1 MGKITDIAEILSA
14 ELAAGKYPAGTRFP
28 SEYELSERFGVG
40 RVTVNKAVSMLVSAG
55 RLERGV
61 RGSGTRVK
69 AQNLYPRCHVIYL
82 GNFTHRFF
90 AQVLQGICT
99 AALFRDCGAEAAI
112 PEISNLAG
120 YLDRV
125 CASGRYAGI
134 ITNGYGMLDAER
146 WPIPIVYVDTCNPEY
161 DPDCFHV
168 ANRNYEGARRLAE
181 AVLARGHREIVI
193 YTHCDYLSSHRYYRV
208 NGFLD
213 ALRAAGIARAEE
225 RLFVG
230 MNYSTFDAAAV
241 LGEIR
246 ARFPRTGIILTPT
259 DDLAQVTCQVLQK
272 EKSARISVT
281 GFGNVPGISDVYDI
295 ASVDQHPFHLGT
307 EACNMLL
314 DLYEG
319 KLDRSANI
327 RYVDV
332 EPVNLNAI
340 PRIHQ
345 EDSSHAHH

>member
-1 MGKITDIAEILSA
+1 MGKITDIAEILAA
-14 ELAAGKYPAGTRFP
+14 ELAAGKYPPGARFP
-28 SEYELSERFGVG
+28 SEYELAERFGVG

-61 RGSGTRVK
+61 RGSGTRVR
-69 AQNLYPRCHVIYL
+69 ARNVYPRKHVVYL
-82 GNFTHRFF
+82 GNFTHPFF
-90 AQVLQGICT
+90 ARVLHGVC
-99 AALFRDCGAEAAI
+99 AAAFFRDYGVESAI
-112 PEISNLAG
+112 PDLASLAG
-120 YLDRV
+120 YLDKV
-125 CASGRYAGI
+125 CASNHYAGI
-134 ITNGYGMLDAER
+134 ITNGYSMLDPER
-146 WPIPIVYVDTCNPEY
+146 WPVPVVYVDTCNPEY
-161 DPDCFHV
+161 DPACFHV

-181 AVLARGHREIVI
+181 AVLAHGHREIAV
-193 YTHCDYLSSHRYYRV
+193 YTNCDYLSSHRYYRV

-213 ALRAAGIARAEE
+213 ALRAAGIDRVEE

-246 ARFPRTGIILTPT
+246 SRFPETTVIMTPT
-259 DDLAQVTCQVLQK
+259 DNLAQVICQVLLK
-272 EKSARISVT
+272 EGSSDICVT
-281 GFGNVPGISDVYDI
+281 GFGNVTGISDVYGI
-295 ASVDQHPFHLGT
+295 AGADQHPFHLGT

-319 KLDRSANI
+319 KLDRSVNI

-340 PRIHQ
+340 PKISRKRS
-345 EDSSHAHH
+345 EA